1 MTLGRSS
8 SFSLILFGLAALTA
22 CSGSPTKEPIT
33 TPATAAPTAAPA
45 SGTTQA
51 SADSQKLTPE
61 RIMQLQREGYTLVD
75 RNGEQY
81 FCRNE
86 KKTGSRLARETVCMT
101 ESQIVSLRDQ
111 TKRGLARTMR
121 ERPPPQG
128 N

>member
-1 MTLGRSS
+1 MTLGRIP
-8 SFSLILFGLAALTA
+8 SFSLIVFGLVALAA
-22 CSGSPTKEPIT
+22 CSGSPTKEPDT
-33 TPATAAPTAAPA
+33 TPTAAPTEAPS

-81 FCRNE
+81 FCRSE

-101 ESQIVSLRDQ
+101 ESQIVALRDQ

-121 ERPPPQG
+121 EIPPPQG
-128 N
+128 K